1 MYIFKGKCDKITVL
15 QNIGGRIMEQT
26 FLTDIEIRKVRHLE
40 NISIPLDK
48 NKRKHLILTGKN
60 GSGKTSVLEAVV
72 KYIQSFL
79 GEHGIPLDHVKMM
92 YEHSLNE
99 INKINLSEDSEKN
112 RKKLFDAKNT
122 LDLWERELKSLDSG
136 VVLKNTSNTMLKEKY
151 QNGNFIFAYYKADR
165 EFQVE
170 EYKNIE
176 KIEFQDKY
184 SIAEN
189 PGIKFTKYL
198 VDLKATQAFT
208 KDREKSEKID
218 KWFQGFEDILKKIF
232 EDKNLQLKFDDE
244 TFQFSI
250 CETDREPF
258 DFNTMS
264 SGYAAVFDIIND
276 LIIRMEAQSGLRT
289 EFDMEGVVLVDEI
302 ETHLHLELQKEILPI
317 LTKFFP
323 NIQFIITTHSPFIL
337 SSLDN
342 AVIYDLENKTLVE
355 NGLRNLPYEGIVEGY
370 FKADTLSEELR
381 EKFERYKELVFK
393 EELSDKEYEEIDKLE
408 FYLDEIP
415 DYLAKEL
422 TSEYSRLK
430 LEFSNRG

>member
-1 MYIFKGKCDKITVL
+1 
-15 QNIGGRIMEQT
+15 MEQT
-26 FLTDIEIRKVRHLE
+26 FLTDIEIKKVRHLE
-40 NISIPLDK
+40 DISIPLDK

-60 GSGKTSVLEAVV
+60 GSGKTSVLEELVQHFN
-72 KYIQSFL
+72 YILSDQFDSYDEMREDQRFYIDRIEQAEKISDL
-79 GEHGIPLDHVKMM
+79 EKRRKSIQEAKKML
-92 YEHSLNE
+92 EW
-99 INKINLSEDSEKN
+99 IEDKMKN
-112 RKKLFDAKNT
+112 WL
-122 LDLWERELKSLDSG
+122 EG
-136 VVLKNTSNTMLKEKY
+136 VVSNFTSYMVLREKY
-151 QNGNFIFAYYKADR
+151 QKGNFIFAYYKAER

-189 PGIKFTKYL
+189 PGTKFTKYL
-198 VDLKATQAFT
+198 VDVKATQAFT
-208 KDREKSEKID
+208 KNKEKAEKID
-218 KWFQGFEDILKKIF
+218 KWFQAFEDILRRIF
-232 EDKNLQLKFDDE
+232 NDKNLQLKFDDE

-250 CETDREPF
+250 CETDRDPF

-264 SGYAAVFDIIND
+264 SGYSAVFDIIND
-276 LIIRMEAQSGLRT
+276 LIIRMEAKSGLRT

-317 LTKFFP
+317 LTKLFP
-323 NIQFIITTHSPFIL
+323 NIQFVITTHSPFIL
-337 SSLDN
+337 SSVDN
-342 AVIYDLENKTLVE
+342 AVIYDLENKTLVKS
-355 NGLRNLPYEGIVEGY
+355 GLKNLPYEGIVEGY
-370 FKADTLSEELR
+370 FKADILSEELR
-381 EKFERYKELVFK
+381 EKFEKYKDLVSK
-393 EELSDKEYEEIDKLE
+393 DELSDEEYEEIDKLE

>member
-1 MYIFKGKCDKITVL
+1 
-15 QNIGGRIMEQT
+15 MEQT
-26 FLTDIEIRKVRHLE
+26 FLTDIEIKKVRHLE
-40 NISIPLDK
+40 DISIPLDK

-60 GSGKTSVLEAVV
+60 GSGKTSVLEELVQHFN
-72 KYIQSFL
+72 YILSDQFDSYDEMREDQRFYIDRIEQAEKISDL
-79 GEHGIPLDHVKMM
+79 EKRRKSIQEAKKML
-92 YEHSLNE
+92 EW
-99 INKINLSEDSEKN
+99 IEDKMKN
-112 RKKLFDAKNT
+112 WL
-122 LDLWERELKSLDSG
+122 EG
-136 VVLKNTSNTMLKEKY
+136 VVSNFTSYMVLREKY
-151 QNGNFIFAYYKADR
+151 QKGNFIFAYYKAER

-189 PGIKFTKYL
+189 PGTKFTKYL
-198 VDLKATQAFT
+198 VDVKATQAFT
-208 KDREKSEKID
+208 KNKEKTEKID
-218 KWFQGFEDILKKIF
+218 KWFQAFEDILRRIF
-232 EDKNLQLKFDDE
+232 NDKNLQLKFDDE

-250 CETDREPF
+250 CETDRDPF

-264 SGYAAVFDIIND
+264 SGYSAVFDISND
-276 LIIRMEAQSGLRT
+276 LIIRMEAKSGLRT

-317 LTKFFP
+317 LTKLFP
-323 NIQFIITTHSPFIL
+323 NIQFVITTHSPFIL
-337 SSLDN
+337 SSVDN
-342 AVIYDLENKTLVE
+342 AVIYDLENKTLVKS
-355 NGLRNLPYEGIVEGY
+355 GLKNLPYEGIVEGY
-370 FKADTLSEELR
+370 FKADILSEELR
-381 EKFERYKELVFK
+381 EKFEKYKDLVSK
-393 EELSDKEYEEIDKLE
+393 DELSDEEYEEIDKLE

>member
-1 MYIFKGKCDKITVL
+1 
-15 QNIGGRIMEQT
+15 MEQT
-26 FLTDIEIRKVRHLE
+26 FLTDMEIKKVRHLE
-40 NISIPLDK
+40 NISIPFDK
-48 NKRKHLILTGKN
+48 DKRKHLILTGKN

-79 GEHGIPLDHVKMM
+79 GEHGTPLDHVKMM
-92 YEHSLNE
+92 YESSLNE
-99 INKINLSEDSEKN
+99 INRFNLLEDSEEN
-112 RKKLFDAKNT
+112 RKKIFNAKKNFNF
-122 LDLWERELKSLDSG
+122 WERELKKLDSG
-136 VVLKNTSNTMLKEKY
+136 VTLNSTSNAMLKEKY
-151 QNGNFIFAYYKADR
+151 QNGNFIFAYYKAER

-208 KDREKSEKID
+208 KDKEKSQKID
-218 KWFQGFEDILKKIF
+218 KWFHAFEDILKKIF
-232 EDKNLQLKFDDE
+232 EDENVQLKFNDE

-264 SGYAAVFDIIND
+264 SGYAAIFEIIND
-276 LIIRMEAQSGLRT
+276 LIIRMEAKSGLRT
-289 EFDMEGVVLVDEI
+289 EFDMEGIVLVDEI
-302 ETHLHLELQKEILPI
+302 ETHLHLELQKKILPI
-317 LTKFFP
+317 LTPLFP

-337 SSLDN
+337 SSLDD
-342 AVIYDLENKTLVE
+342 AVIYDLENRTLVK
-355 NGLRNLPYEGIVEGY
+355 NGLKNLPYEGIVEGY
-370 FKADTLSEELR
+370 FKADKLSEELR
-381 EKFERYKELVFK
+381 KKYERYKVLVSK
-393 EELSDKEYEEIDKLE
+393 DELSDEEYEEIDKLE

-422 TSEYSRLK
+422 TAEYSRLK

>member
-1 MYIFKGKCDKITVL
+1 M
-15 QNIGGRIMEQT
+15 
-26 FLTDIEIRKVRHLE
+26 
-40 NISIPLDK
+40 
-48 NKRKHLILTGKN
+48 ILTGKN

-79 GEHGIPLDHVKMM
+79 GEDGTPLDHVEMM

-99 INKINLSEDSEKN
+99 LNELKLLENSEKN
-112 RKKLFDAKNT
+112 KKKIFDAKERFN
-122 LDLWERELKSLDSG
+122 LWERELKRLDSG
-136 VVLKNTSNTMLKEKY
+136 VSLSNTSNTLLKEKY
-151 QNGNFIFAYYKADR
+151 QNGNFIFAYYEAER

-208 KDREKSEKID
+208 KDKEKAEKID
-218 KWFQGFEDILKKIF
+218 KWFRAFENILKRIF
-232 EDKNLQLKFDDE
+232 EDEKLQLKFNDE

-250 CETDREPF
+250 CETDRDPF

-264 SGYAAVFDIIND
+264 SGYAAIFDIIND
-276 LIIRMEAQSGLRT
+276 LIIRMEAKSGLRT
-289 EFDMEGVVLVDEI
+289 EFDMEGIVLVDEI
-302 ETHLHLELQKEILPI
+302 ETHLHLELQKKILPV
-317 LTKFFP
+317 LTTLFP

-342 AVIYDLENKTLVE
+342 VVIYDLQNRILVE
-355 NGLRNLPYEGIVEGY
+355 NGLENLPYEGIVEGY
-370 FKADTLSEELR
+370 FKADTLSEGLR
-381 EKFERYKELVFK
+381 EKFERYKDLVFK
-393 EELSDKEYEEIDKLE
+393 DELSDEEYEEIDKLE

>member
-1 MYIFKGKCDKITVL
+1 
-15 QNIGGRIMEQT
+15 MEQT
-26 FLTDIEIRKVRHLE
+26 FLTDIEIKKVRHLE

-72 KYIQSFL
+72 KYIQSFF
-79 GEHGIPLDHVKMM
+79 GEQGTPLDHVKMM
-92 YEHSLNE
+92 YERCLNE
-99 INKINLSEDSEKN
+99 LNQCNLLE
-112 RKKLFDAKNT
+112 
-122 LDLWERELKSLDSG
+122 DSG
-136 VVLKNTSNTMLKEKY
+136 VTLNTTSNAMLKEKY
-151 QNGNFIFAYYKADR
+151 QNGNFIFAYYKAER

-184 SIAEN
+184 SITEN

-208 KDREKSEKID
+208 KDKEKSEKIN
-218 KWFQGFEDILKKIF
+218 KWFHAFEDILKKVF
-232 EDKNLQLKFDDE
+232 EDKNLQLHFNDE

-250 CETDREPF
+250 YATDREPF

-264 SGYAAVFDIIND
+264 SGYAAIFEIIND
-276 LIIRMEAQSGLRT
+276 LIIRMEAKSGLRA

-302 ETHLHLELQKEILPI
+302 ETHLHLELQKKILPI
-317 LTKFFP
+317 LTTLFP

-342 AVIYDLENKTLVE
+342 TVIYDLQSRTLVE
-355 NGLRNLPYEGIVEGY
+355 NGLENLPYEGIVEGY
-370 FKADTLSEELR
+370 FKADTLSAELR
-381 EKFERYKELVFK
+381 GKFERYKDLVAK
-393 EELSDKEYEEIDKLE
+393 EKLSDEEYEEIDKLE

>member
-1 MYIFKGKCDKITVL
+1 
-15 QNIGGRIMEQT
+15 MEQT

-79 GEHGIPLDHVKMM
+79 GEEGTPLDHVKMM
-92 YEHSLNE
+92 HEHCLNE
-99 INKINLSEDSEKN
+99 INRYNLLEDSEEK
-112 RKKLFDAKNT
+112 RKKLFDAKKNFNF
-122 LDLWERELKSLDSG
+122 WENELKRLDSG
-136 VVLKNTSNTMLKEKY
+136 VTFNSTSNAMLQEKY
-151 QNGNFIFAYYKADR
+151 QNGNFIFAYYKAER
-165 EFQVE
+165 EFRVE

-184 SIAEN
+184 SIDEN

-208 KDREKSEKID
+208 KDHEKSEKID
-218 KWFQGFEDILKKIF
+218 KWFNAFEDILKKIF
-232 EDKNLQLKFDDE
+232 EDENLQLKFNDE

-250 CETDREPF
+250 CETDKEPF

-264 SGYAAVFDIIND
+264 SGYAAIFEIIND
-276 LIIRMEAQSGLRT
+276 LIIRMEGKSRLRT
-289 EFDMEGVVLVDEI
+289 EFDVEGIVLIDEI
-302 ETHLHLELQKEILPI
+302 ETHLHLELQKNILPI
-317 LTKFFP
+317 LTTLFT

-342 AVIYDLENKTLVE
+342 AVIYDLQNRTLVK
-355 NGLRNLPYEGIVEGY
+355 NGLKNLPYEGIVEGY
-370 FKADTLSEELR
+370 FKADTLSADLR
-381 EKFERYKELVFK
+381 EKFERYKNLVSK
-393 EELSDKEYEEIDKLE
+393 DELSDEEYEEIDKLE